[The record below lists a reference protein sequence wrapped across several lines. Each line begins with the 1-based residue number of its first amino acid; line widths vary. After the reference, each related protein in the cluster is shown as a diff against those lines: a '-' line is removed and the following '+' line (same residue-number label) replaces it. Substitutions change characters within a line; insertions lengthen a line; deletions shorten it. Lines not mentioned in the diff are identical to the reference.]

1 MSQKLLRLSN
11 WFSFVLRTS
20 KLSHFKRLLATC
32 NIDIFGLFID
42 FDNYRISSS
51 DVDTSKVSM
60 NVFANFIAIAH
71 VAFSLFTLI
80 NSKSQVGPMNRTQKF
95 RKHER
100 SCLIIHYV

>member
-60 NVFANFIAIAH
+60 NVFAAKLYCNCARSVFFIY
-71 VAFSLFTLI
+71 S
-80 NSKSQVGPMNRTQKF
+80 
-95 RKHER
+95 
-100 SCLIIHYV
+100 Y